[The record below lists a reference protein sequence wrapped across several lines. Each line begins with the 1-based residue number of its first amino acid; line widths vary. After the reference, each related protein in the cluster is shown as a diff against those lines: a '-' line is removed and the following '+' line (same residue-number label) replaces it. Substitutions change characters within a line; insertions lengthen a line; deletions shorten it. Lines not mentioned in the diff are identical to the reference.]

1 MVSQRSAGFLGNL
14 YEIPVLY
21 LDKVHWL
28 AGWTEREREEELL
41 IVEDFLKQNDSW
53 VIDGNYSK
61 LFFEERL
68 NSADKII
75 FMNFNRFSCL
85 FRVFRRYISN
95 KGKTRNSMTQ
105 GCNEKIDTEF
115 IKWILKDGRS
125 SDKINTYKKIVSK
138 HSDKVIEIKNQ
149 HQLTKLKFNL
159 S

>member
-1 MVSQRSAGFLGNL
+1 MVSQRSQVFWEIYMKFLYFIL
-14 YEIPVLY
+14 IKY
-21 LDKVHWL
+21 HWL

-105 GCNEKIDTEF
+105 GCNEKIDTE
-115 IKWILKDGRS
+115 L
-125 SDKINTYKKIVSK
+125 
-138 HSDKVIEIKNQ
+138 
-149 HQLTKLKFNL
+149 
-159 S
+159 